1 MLSFAQ
7 FRVSLGAVGGVSQAG
22 GAERLLLSRGDSGGF
37 ASRTFREVLGLAQV
51 EEVGPGESAR
61 ARQDRATG
69 SRDWGAGARA
79 EGAGPAGAGL
89 AGAGLAGERRTAGEG
104 MGGRHLVERWAQKGS
119 LSWRIPAHRILP
131 LPPVFFSS

>member
-1 MLSFAQ
+1 MRWGASP
-7 FRVSLGAVGGVSQAG
+7 RLGVLNAYFFLGGIPAALPPAPFG
-22 GAERLLLSRGDSGGF
+22 RCSGW
-37 ASRTFREVLGLAQV
+37 LQV